1 MARRTRAAGTSTPG
15 AMGAPTT
22 KGDTLMADTPQ
33 PHPEPEAPRSAEDAR
48 ADEFMTTRVLP
59 WLQERFGDAWDA
71 DIIQV
76 VLLRPLLDL
85 LARRLVAQLGE
96 DPVQLA
102 ATIQAIGRIL
112 TDNLMHS
119 VASQRHQYLD
129 ALRQEPPGD
138 EER

>member
-1 MARRTRAAGTSTPG
+1 
-15 AMGAPTT
+15 MGAPHHERRHPDGRHT
-22 KGDTLMADTPQ
+22 ATP
-33 PHPEPEAPRSAEDAR
+33 PEPEAPRSAEDAR

-119 VASQRHQYLD
+119 VASQRRQYLA

>member
-1 MARRTRAAGTSTPG
+1 
-15 AMGAPTT
+15 
-22 KGDTLMADTPQ
+22 MADTPQ
-33 PHPEPEAPRSAEDAR
+33 PPQNPRHRAAPRDAR